1 MRGGTLAG
9 RRLACDDLSTTNQP
23 KGENAST
30 GCSKSRTRGSIPSMA
45 FSWGQ
50 EALAVLSGGAVGFSL
65 GLIGGGGSIL
75 AVPLLLYVV
84 GIGDPHVAIGT
95 SALSVAANAFANLLG
110 HWRAGNVKWPCAAT
124 FALAGIVGAAI
135 GSTIGK
141 LVDGQQL
148 LFLFAL
154 AMIVVG
160 VAMLRPRAAAGNP
173 DVRMTAWIAVRLIAI
188 GLVVGAVSGF
198 FGIGGGFMIVPGLM
212 LASGMPILNAI
223 GSALFSVGS
232 FGLTTAIN
240 YALSGL
246 IEWAIALLF
255 IAGGVAGGYLGMHA
269 AMSLAANRRRLNF
282 VFAGIIF
289 AVAIYMLAR
298 TGIPPW
304 LSI

>member
-1 MRGGTLAG
+1 MRPLVC
-9 RRLACDDLSTTNQP
+9 RLDASTTHVSR
-23 KGENAST
+23 KLESASA
-30 GCSKSRTRGSIPSMA
+30 GPPNRGSIHPMV
-45 FSWGQ
+45 FSWAQ

-84 GIGDPHVAIGT
+84 DIGDPHVAIGT
-95 SALSVAANAFANLLG
+95 SALSVAANAFANLFG
-110 HWRAGNVKWPCAAT
+110 HWRAGNVKWSCAVT
-124 FALAGIVGAAI
+124 FALAGVVGAAI
-135 GSTIGK
+135 GSTLGK

-154 AMIVVG
+154 AMIAVG
-160 VAMLRPRAAAGNP
+160 VAMLRPRATAGNP
-173 DVRMTAWIAVRLIAI
+173 DVRMTSGIAIRLIAI

-198 FGIGGGFMIVPGLM
+198 FGIGGGFLIVPGLM
-212 LASGMPILNAI
+212 LATGMPILNAI
-223 GSALFSVGS
+223 GSSLFSVGS

-255 IAGGVAGGYLGMHA
+255 IAGGVAGGYGGMRA
-269 AMSLAANRRRLNF
+269 AVSLAANRRSLTF

-289 AVAIYMLAR
+289 AVAAYMLVR

-304 LSI
+304 LSMLMPTAW